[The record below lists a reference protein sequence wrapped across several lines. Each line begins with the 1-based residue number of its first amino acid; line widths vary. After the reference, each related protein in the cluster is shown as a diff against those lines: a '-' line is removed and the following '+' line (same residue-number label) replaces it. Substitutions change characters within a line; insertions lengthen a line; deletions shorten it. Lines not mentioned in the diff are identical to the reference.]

1 LSAKQQVRSTSRTA
15 RKKGQSTKAHQPYLL
30 LRPSPSA
37 SSPEQAS
44 SQGSAGSVCSPTQCS
59 EPQVRRISAK
69 NQSTDIQDKLLPS
82 NQETMMAFLRLQLNQ
97 KHSTVVSGTTP
108 SGCTQRAP
116 TGLKKIDCPQSTGY
130 SFIRHG
136 LTRPSEEVQ
145 LLQHNIKTT
154 VDCQQSTVVSGTT
167 PNGCTQH
174 ASTSSIS

>member
-1 LSAKQQVRSTSRTA
+1 MRSTSRTA

-82 NQETMMAFLRLQLNQ
+82 NQETMMAFLRLQPNQ

-116 TGLKKIDCPQSTGY
+116 TGSTKKKVDCPQSTGY
-130 SFIRHG
+130 SS
-136 LTRPSEEVQ
+136 TRPGPTKPSEEIQ
-145 LLQHNIKTT
+145 LQQHNIKTT

-167 PNGCTQH
+167 PSGCT
-174 ASTSSIS
+174 

>member
-1 LSAKQQVRSTSRTA
+1 MSAKQQVRSTSRTA

-82 NQETMMAFLRLQLNQ
+82 NQETMMAFLRLQPNQ

-108 SGCTQRAP
+108 SECTQRAP
-116 TGLKKIDCPQSTGY
+116 TGSTKKKIDCPQPTVY
-130 SFIRHG
+130 SSIRHG

-145 LLQHNIKTT
+145 LKQHNIKTT

-167 PNGCTQH
+167 PSGCT
-174 ASTSSIS
+174 

>member
-1 LSAKQQVRSTSRTA
+1 MSAKQQVRSTSRTA
-15 RKKGQSTKAHQPYLL
+15 RKKGRSTKAHQPYLL

-82 NQETMMAFLRLQLNQ
+82 NQETMMAFLRLQPNL
-97 KHSTVVSGTTP
+97 KHSTVVLGTTP
-108 SGCTQRAP
+108 SGCTQCAP
-116 TGLKKIDCPQSTGY
+116 TGSTKKNQ
-130 SFIRHG
+130 G

-145 LLQHNIKTT
+145 LKQHNIKTT

-167 PNGCTQH
+167 PSGCTWRRPTV
-174 ASTSSIS
+174 STFHSTWSI